1 MRVPDRVVADIA
13 GTMKSGST
21 CHPLLAKL
29 RETDKRKHFWV
40 CFCLQLVFLPWL
52 PLLESVGLA
61 LLIGTLK
68 ECWDQRY
75 GSGFC
80 WYDMLANILGI
91 VAGVIAYVLLC
102 SVWAGLT

>member
-1 MRVPDRVVADIA
+1 MKGEGSYKLLLLKLGEPD
-13 GTMKSGST
+13 
-21 CHPLLAKL
+21 KL
-29 RETDKRKHFWV
+29 KHFWV
-40 CFCLQLVFLPWL
+40 CFFLQIVFLP
-52 PLLESVGLA
+52 LLSVSASIGLT

-91 VAGVIAYVLLC
+91 AAGVIIYVLLLG
-102 SVWAGLT
+102 VGFGLT

>member
-1 MRVPDRVVADIA
+1 
-13 GTMKSGST
+13 MKGKAT
-21 CHPLLAKL
+21 CQPLLEKL

-40 CFCLQLVFLPWL
+40 CFCLQFVFLPWL
-52 PLLESVGLA
+52 SLWGSMGLA
-61 LLIGTLK
+61 LFIGTLK

-91 VAGVIAYVLLC
+91 GAGVIAYILLHTA
-102 SVWAGLT
+102 WLGLGSS